1 MKKKKQTVKKQ
12 TEKGEVTLLHSIGY
26 ILAVCGMIGLFAA
39 SVLMVEKIQ
48 LLQNPSYQPSCN
60 LNPIISCGSVMK
72 TDQASAFG
80 VSNSIVGIIG
90 FSVIMTIGFA
100 IIAGAKFKK
109 WFWQGL
115 QIGSIFGV
123 GFSMWLFYEGIYNIK
138 AVCPYC
144 AAIWVVSIAI
154 FWYTL
159 LYNLRVGN
167 IKAPKQLKGLVSF
180 IQHHH
185 GNILIVWY
193 LTLCLIILTH
203 FWYYW
208 STLL

>member
-1 MKKKKQTVKKQ
+1 MKEKKQIAKK
-12 TEKGEVTLLHSIGY
+12 EVTLLKSIGY

-39 SVLMVEKIQ
+39 SVLMVEKIK
-48 LLQNPSYQPSCN
+48 LLQNPGYQPSCN

-80 VSNSIVGIIG
+80 ISNSIVGIIG
-90 FSVIMTIGFA
+90 FAVITTIGFA
-100 IIAGAKFKK
+100 ILAGAQFKK

-167 IKAPKQLKGLVSF
+167 IPTPKRLKAVANFAQK
-180 IQHHH
+180 HH
-185 GNILIVWY
+185 GNILTIWY
-193 LTLCLIILTH
+193 TTLILIILTR

>member
-1 MKKKKQTVKKQ
+1 MTKRAKQKN
-12 TEKGEVTLLHSIGY
+12 EVTLLRSIGY
-26 ILAVCGMIGLFAA
+26 ILAICGMIGLFAA
-39 SVLMVEKIQ
+39 SVLMVEKIK
-48 LLQNPSYQPSCN
+48 LLQDPNYQPSCN

-80 VSNSIVGIIG
+80 ISNSIIGIIG
-90 FSVIMTIGFA
+90 FSVITTIGFA
-100 IIAGAKFKK
+100 VIAGAQFKE

-115 QIGSIFGV
+115 QVGSVLGV

-144 AAIWVVSIAI
+144 AGIWLVTIAI

-167 IKAPKQLKGLVSF
+167 IPTPPRLKKVVNF
-180 IQHHH
+180 AQKHH
-185 GNILIVWY
+185 GNILITWY
-193 LTLCLIILTH
+193 AVLIVIILTH

-208 STLL
+208 STLI